1 MDRYAALAASPAGRL
16 VLPRLGLPTPPV
28 LRRYAP
34 GQPLTV
40 GPVLLGPADGGRL
53 ADAAA
58 AALSGTGVDVRRTD
72 DGQTRYGALVLD
84 ADDLATVEDLERL
97 HAFFSPTVR
106 RLADGGR
113 VLVLAGHP
121 QDAADA
127 EAAVVQRALEGFTR
141 SVGKEV
147 GGQGATSQ
155 LVRVAPGAQDRIGST
170 LHFLLSA
177 RSAFVSG
184 QVVEIGTDVDGP
196 VDMPDWDAPL
206 AGRVVVVTG
215 ASRGIGEAIATTVAR
230 DGGTVVAVDVPAAA
244 SGLADVARRTGGSY
258 LALDVTAPDAAA
270 RIARHAAEHH
280 DGLHGIVHNAGITR
294 DKRLRNMSADRWR
307 QVLEVN
313 LAAPLRI
320 TTELVAD
327 GVLAH
332 GSRVVGVSS
341 VAGLAG
347 NTGQTNYATSK
358 AGVAG
363 LVDRLSADLAGRG
376 ITVNAVAPGFIE
388 TQMTAA
394 VPVGVRQAGRR
405 LSSLNQGGL
414 PVDVAETIGWL
425 LWPASTGVTG
435 NVVRVC
441 GQALIGA

>member
-1 MDRYAALAASPAGRL
+1 MAPN
-16 VLPRLGLPTPPV
+16 VVTP
-28 LRRYAP
+28 
-34 GQPLTV
+34 
-40 GPVLLGPADGGRL
+40 
-53 ADAAA
+53 
-58 AALSGTGVDVRRTD
+58 S
-72 DGQTRYGALVLD
+72 
-84 ADDLATVEDLERL
+84 
-97 HAFFSPTVR
+97 
-106 RLADGGR
+106 
-113 VLVLAGHP
+113 
-121 QDAADA
+121 
-127 EAAVVQRALEGFTR
+127 
-141 SVGKEV
+141 K
-147 GGQGATSQ
+147 
-155 LVRVAPGAQDRIGST
+155 VAI
-170 LHFLLSA
+170 
-177 RSAFVSG
+177 
-184 QVVEIGTDVDGP
+184 
-196 VDMPDWDAPL
+196 
-206 AGRVVVVTG
+206 VTG

-244 SGLADVARRTGGSY
+244 SGAADVARRTGGSY

-320 TTELVAD
+320 TSELVAD
-327 GVLAH
+327 GVLGH

-363 LVDRLSADLAGRG
+363 LVDRLSADVAGRG

-394 VPVGVRQAGRR
+394 VPVGIRQAGRR